1 VPNLFSSYF
10 KKKGLLIKLFPIVLF
25 VFTHNASAYLQNE
38 DDKPTIYFE
47 YLPFVEAYK
56 TQQAGNAVSA
66 SNLLFLQNTKNE
78 AVIKFLPS
86 IRLQTEL
93 NADTEKPI
101 CVLFKLKTSER
112 SDKYYFSLPISF
124 LPTTR
129 IYLRPGMPPLPLEL
143 LNEKSE
149 LKYIAPLF
157 NDKQNTILFWGDI
170 SYGELV
176 DNALKKLP
184 SENKVVIKG
193 VSSNGLLINMIERG
207 RADYAIMFPS
217 EVAEFGSKELV
228 FDLLSYKI
236 NGIEPIS
243 TGHLMCNKNEASKA
257 WLSKFNDILVEMY
270 QSAEFTKAN
279 TFNITPQE
287 EILVINAINQVK
299 SNTLKIKPIDY
310 RATADKQ
317 H

>member
-1 VPNLFSSYF
+1 MPSLFSAYF
-10 KKKGLLIKLFPIVLF
+10 NKKGLLIKLFPMFLF
-25 VFTHNASAYLQNE
+25 LFTHNASADLQNE

-47 YLPFVEAYK
+47 YFPFVQAYK

-66 SNLLFLQNTKNE
+66 TNLLFLKNTKNE

-101 CVLFKLKTSER
+101 CALFKLKTRER

-124 LPTTR
+124 LPTNR
-129 IYLRPGMPPLPLEL
+129 LYLRPEMPPLPLEL
-143 LNEKSE
+143 LNEKGE
-149 LKYIAPLF
+149 LKYIRPLF
-157 NDKQNTILFWGDI
+157 NDNQNTILYWDSI

-176 DNALKKLP
+176 DDALKNLP
-184 SENKVVIKG
+184 SENKVVISG
-193 VSSNGLLINMIERG
+193 VSSNGLLINMIEHS

-217 EVAEFGSKELV
+217 EVAEFGSKEPG

-236 NGIEPIS
+236 SGIEPIS

-257 WLSKFNDILVEMY
+257 WLSKFNNILVEMY

-279 TFNITPQE
+279 TFDITPQE
-287 EILVINAINQVK
+287 EILVIKAINQVK
-299 SNTLKIKPIDY
+299 SNALKIKP
-310 RATADKQ
+310 RS
-317 H
+317 